1 MDVMIFII
9 VALVAG
15 AIGVGLGFS
24 IKRQA
29 SNDQRRLAEEGA
41 AETRANADVEKKA
54 ILLEAKEEAIRTL
67 AAAEDE
73 ARQLRLEVQT
83 QERRLRQKEENLDR
97 KTDEIEN
104 RQRKAQ
110 LREDETEARLR
121 EVERL
126 RLEQVSAIERVAA
139 LTRDEART
147 LLLQRVEE
155 EVHTEVGRRACWRV
169 RRRRQ
174 LYRCRGQLGR
184 RR

>member
-15 AIGVGLGFS
+15 AIGVGLGYS

-29 SNDQRRLAEEGA
+29 TNDQRRLAEEGA
-41 AETRANADVEKKA
+41 AETRANADAEKKA

-73 ARQLRLEVQT
+73 ARQLRVEVQT

-104 RQRKAQ
+104 RQRLKRSSLDFQ
-110 LREDETEARLR
+110 PRNGF
-121 EVERL
+121 
-126 RLEQVSAIERVAA
+126 SWIS
-139 LTRDEART
+139 
-147 LLLQRVEE
+147 
-155 EVHTEVGRRACWRV
+155 HI
-169 RRRRQ
+169 
-174 LYRCRGQLGR
+174 
-184 RR
+184 